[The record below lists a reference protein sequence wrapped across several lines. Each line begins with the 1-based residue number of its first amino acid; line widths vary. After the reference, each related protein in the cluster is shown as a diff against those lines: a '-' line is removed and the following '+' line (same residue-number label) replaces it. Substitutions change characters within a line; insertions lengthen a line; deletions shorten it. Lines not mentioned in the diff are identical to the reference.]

1 MLPRSVSSA
10 PIAAPATATP
20 LKIAAAPHLPRA
32 LSADFT
38 TGASGTIGRAEA
50 GRGVLRL
57 VERGFGTGF
66 GTAFRGVDSAD
77 DFASDVGFIEAG
89 FDGATGLAVEVAATD
104 LGALVLRGARRRVT
118 GFLLSVSGG
127 SVSATA
133 MLPQK

>member
-1 MLPRSVSSA
+1 VLPRSVSSA

-32 LSADFT
+32 FCSGFT

-77 DFASDVGFIEAG
+77 DFASDMGLTGVG
-89 FDGATGLAVEVAATD
+89 FDGATGLAVEVARGTAPGD
-104 LGALVLRGARRRVT
+104 GLFAVRLGWVGVGHGYAPSEMIAD
-118 GFLLSVSGG
+118 
-127 SVSATA
+127 A
-133 MLPQK
+133 